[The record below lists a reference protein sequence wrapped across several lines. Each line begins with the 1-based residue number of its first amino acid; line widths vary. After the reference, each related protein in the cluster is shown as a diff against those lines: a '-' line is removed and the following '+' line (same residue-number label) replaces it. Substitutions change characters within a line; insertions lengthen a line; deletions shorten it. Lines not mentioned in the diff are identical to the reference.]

1 MTSHRFSLVATPDDG
16 SRLSA
21 HRLWDEAER
30 PTGPSL
36 DPDRRYA
43 PRDLASGRHLVD
55 IHDHLRTELSEI
67 RELVTQVL
75 DGTGDPGRARSE
87 ISEMTIRQ
95 NNWTMGAYCAAYC
108 RVLTTHHSIEDQA
121 MFPQLRGADPR
132 LGPVLDRLA
141 LEHTVIHGVLE
152 DLDRALV
159 GFVGP
164 SPEPAALSSVL
175 DVLSD
180 TLLSHLSYEEREL
193 VEPLARLG
201 ILA

>member
-1 MTSHRFSLVATPDDG
+1 
-16 SRLSA
+16 
-21 HRLWDEAER
+21 
-30 PTGPSL
+30 
-36 DPDRRYA
+36 
-43 PRDLASGRHLVD
+43 VD

-121 MFPQLRGADPR
+121 MFPQLQGADPR

-159 GFVGP
+159 GFVSP